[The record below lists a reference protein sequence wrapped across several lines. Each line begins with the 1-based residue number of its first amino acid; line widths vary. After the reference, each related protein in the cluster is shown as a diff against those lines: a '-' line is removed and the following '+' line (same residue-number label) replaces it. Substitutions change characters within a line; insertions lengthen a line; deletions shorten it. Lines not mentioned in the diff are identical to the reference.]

1 MKMETHV
8 EEKMVHRSLTQR
20 VNGMKAA
27 IHWMEPHNMP
37 RTQRAAVL
45 VDNRRALRE
54 FIKQETSASD
64 QSPEPR
70 T

>member
-1 MKMETHV
+1 MESLIEHTMIRRAV
-8 EEKMVHRSLTQR
+8 SQRANGEKL
-20 VNGMKAA
+20 A
-27 IHWMEPHNMP
+27 IHWMEPHNLS
-37 RTQRAAVL
+37 RSERAAL
-45 VDNRRALRE
+45 LIEHRRALRE